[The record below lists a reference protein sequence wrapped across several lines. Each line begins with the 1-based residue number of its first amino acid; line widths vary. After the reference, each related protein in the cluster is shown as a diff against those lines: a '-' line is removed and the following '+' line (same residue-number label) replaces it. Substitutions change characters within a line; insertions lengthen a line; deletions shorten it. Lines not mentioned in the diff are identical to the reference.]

1 MFVFNIKLKSK
12 KNLLIF
18 SVLVSVVIAVI
29 CFVSAISG
37 ERKVPDVAT
46 CDEVGE
52 YSLVAETEQEQCDF
66 LAQLGYEADKE
77 IDSRNVLIPSEFNS
91 AYEEYNILQKKI
103 GLDLSRFKGKTA
115 REIKIELKNTDKEY
129 AVLLVYDGKVIG
141 GHITNGEYGSKN
153 EPLI

>member
-18 SVLVSVVIAVI
+18 SVIGAVVIAVI

-52 YSLVAETEQEQCDF
+52 YTLMAENEQEMNQF
-66 LAQLGYEADKE
+66 LSQFGYEADKE
-77 IDSRNVLIPSEFNS
+77 IDSRNISIPSEFNS
-91 AYEEYNILQKKI
+91 AYEEYNSLQKQI
-103 GLDLSRFKGKTA
+103 GLDLSRFKGETA